1 MCDGININTYDIQY
15 GPNGLFDI
23 KIVPRY
29 SCYSRSDCHKG
40 DYLFKEAKKE
50 LLREICCRLD
60 ILMEDVRN
68 IRRAK
73 DYESLPMDY
82 VL

>member
-1 MCDGININTYDIQY
+1 MCDGINTYDIQY

-29 SCYSRSDCHKG
+29 SRSDCYKG

-73 DYESLPMDY
+73 DYKSLPMDY
-82 VL
+82 V